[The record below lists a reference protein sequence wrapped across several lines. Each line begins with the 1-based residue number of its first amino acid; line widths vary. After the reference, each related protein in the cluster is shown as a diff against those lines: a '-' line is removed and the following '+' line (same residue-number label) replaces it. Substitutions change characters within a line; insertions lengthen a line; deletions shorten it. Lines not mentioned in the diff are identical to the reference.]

1 MPVALCAGQHFIFP
15 GWMQRSCESEK
26 KRSYGPHR
34 RAGEYGNR
42 ADASLIQSYLVGRSG
57 TAIGHAAVQAELLAK
72 PAVAFRLA
80 VAHMIAGQACG
91 M

>member
-57 TAIGHAAVQAELLAK
+57 TAIGRGRSPPVDA
-72 PAVAFRLA
+72 P
-80 VAHMIAGQACG
+80 CG
-91 M
+91 ASSEQGGGDIRYKD